1 MSSGLW
7 RSPSS
12 GSDRD
17 EMISAR
23 KDSIPSPNL
32 EDSFFPFSSSSS
44 QQRVSRIPP
53 TADTDPLGTPQ
64 DDGSPL
70 LLEQDLILAAE
81 LGRAL
86 LERNEELSAQLEK
99 KERDIEALEQEKHV
113 MQRKLEV
120 QELEGSQREVE
131 LQADLAALR
140 EQLDKQRN
148 QGRDRR
154 REENE
159 QLMQLSN
166 HNQKLVE
173 QLAEAVSLE
182 HTLRSELRSLRDD
195 MDDRSL
201 SNSIS
206 SARLE
211 SLLAENRVFQERYG
225 RAEERLRSAEDDNSR
240 LRAERDGLRER
251 VTEMQANLE
260 EREGELD
267 QERSTVFQLRTLTH
281 SLKQRVQS
289 LGEEVSLSETTCF
302 PLSLQCEIQQSQAKE
317 ALQVHSEILQ
327 EKESEIQKLTEKLQS
342 QEGELQSLKEEL
354 QAFRQPHGK
363 PSYSFLEEELV
374 KVRQERDSLNQQLL
388 NTIKHKVALSQE
400 VDAWQEDMRLVI
412 CQQVQMR
419 EEERERERE
428 REKQNPSPLQ
438 RGSATSRSLRMRGE
452 GGKAR
457 KGGFFSSF
465 FSSD

>member
-1 MSSGLW
+1 MSSAPW
-7 RSPSS
+7 RNPDSA
-12 GSDRD
+12 SDGG
-17 EMISAR
+17 EMISSR
-23 KDSIPSPNL
+23 KDSLPSPNL
-32 EDSFFPFSSSSS
+32 EDSFFPFTSSSS
-44 QQRVSRIPP
+44 QQRVPRMPP
-53 TADTDPLGTPQ
+53 TAETEAPGTPQ

-99 KERDIEALEQEKHV
+99 KERNVEVLEQEKHI

-120 QELEGSQREVE
+120 QELESSQREVE

-140 EQLDKQRN
+140 EQLDKQHN

-154 REENE
+154 REESE
-159 QLMQLSN
+159 QLTQLSN
-166 HNQKLVE
+166 HNHKLVE
-173 QLAEAVSLE
+173 QLAEAVAQE

-201 SNSIS
+201 SSSIS

-211 SLLAENRVFQERYG
+211 SLLAENRVLKERYG
-225 RAEERLRSAEDDNSR
+225 RTEEQLRSAQEDNSR
-240 LRAERDGLRER
+240 LRAEREGLRER
-251 VTEMQANLE
+251 VTELQTNLE
-260 EREGELD
+260 EKEGELD

-281 SLKQRVQS
+281 SLKQRVQA

-302 PLSLQCEIQQSQAKE
+302 PLSLQCEIEQSQTKE
-317 ALQVHSEILQ
+317 AIQVHSQILQ
-327 EKESEIQKLTEKLQS
+327 EKEGEIQKLKEELQCR
-342 QEGELQSLKEEL
+342 EGELQSLKEEM
-354 QAFRQPHGK
+354 QAFRHSPGQPN
-363 PSYSFLEEELV
+363 YRCLEADLA

-412 CQQVQMR
+412 CQQVHMR

-428 REKQNPSPLQ
+428 KEKKSSLQ
-438 RGSATSRSLRMRGE
+438 RGSVTSRSLRMRGE
-452 GGKAR
+452 GGKSR
-457 KGGFFSSF
+457 KGGFFSF
-465 FSSD
+465 FSNE